1 MQTFNT
7 KNQIDL
13 FTNTNKKSSNSPKK
27 NKSDNNEFL
36 NMVLSAASKKAD
48 KGEKLSEK
56 DVKDIAKSVSMKN
69 KTDKQIKKENN
80 IKISQD
86 LESKLDDDTKN
97 ELYEN
102 ANFMQLLQVLEILNG
117 GEKVSKFPNFTD
129 KIANFLNKIANVEEL
144 SNVKS
149 VNELIEL
156 ANKFD
161 LGLDKIK
168 ITQGNVDELKN
179 MFENLGQKD
188 FFKPVMPLQTKITPD
203 IKNQVEQTIQQVTK
217 NTQNPIGLNE
227 VLKEISK
234 PINEAVK
241 TETPKQIA
249 QDSKNNESVLKTIS
263 DDDLK
268 EEINLTPKTNEMIS
282 KDTKNQKINLQTLLY
297 PEKEQ
302 QSSQEDSIIQ
312 TTQKDDQSE
321 LNAIVK
327 DIVKTANNQINHKL
341 AVKETF
347 SNFSQNLADQI
358 QNYKAPFTKFNI
370 TLNPLNLGE
379 VEVTMVNRGNN
390 LHINFNS
397 NTNTMNIFLQNQ
409 AEFKNSLVNMGFT
422 ELEMNFSDQ
431 QSKQEQGQKKYKQM
445 AQGESDEATNEQVL
459 LELVMPIYI

>member
-7 KNQIDL
+7 KNQVDI
-13 FTNTNKKSSNSPKK
+13 FTNTNKKSPNSTKK
-27 NKSDNNEFL
+27 DKSDNNEFL

-69 KTDKQIKKENN
+69 ETDKQIKKENN

-86 LESKLDDDTKN
+86 LENKLDDDTKN

-129 KIANFLNKIANVEEL
+129 KIANFLNKISNVEEL
-144 SNVKS
+144 SNIKS

-179 MFENLGQKD
+179 MFENLGKKD
-188 FFKPVMPLQTKITPD
+188 FFKPVIPINLD

-234 PINEAVK
+234 PINESLK
-241 TETPKQIA
+241 TETLKQST
-249 QDSKNNESVLKTIS
+249 QDDKKSESML
-263 DDDLK
+263 DNDLK
-268 EEINLTPKTNEMIS
+268 EEINLTPKTNEMIA

-302 QSSQEDSIIQ
+302 QSGQEDSIIQ
-312 TTQKDDQSE
+312 TTQKDDQND

-379 VEVTMVNRGNN
+379 VEITMVNRGNN

-431 QSKQEQGQKKYKQM
+431 QNKQEQGQKKYKQM